1 MTNSTYKPVLLTFN
15 TVCRRSTGEGERSVR
30 GRKSRALKALVEVLK
45 VLSLR
50 VRYVMRVDGA
60 TSWYDPREETKMYDS
75 LNERSIDSPTRS
87 RRSRVV
93 ADGWECILRVLTE
106 YSCPSSLLA
115 YLIDRITHFKGKK
128 FQERLL
134 RVLDE
139 CVFRNDFD
147 RSPRTRISMLT
158 MNCGKDADKDSDDS
172 SFGSGTRINNIKAKN
187 ILSPTRG
194 HTICFWLRMDG
205 ADPDLFQPEI
215 RSTIQALHNIE
226 ARLRFNS
233 SIERETI

>member
-1 MTNSTYKPVLLTFN
+1 MEPLL
-15 TVCRRSTGEGERSVR
+15 VRSKRRNKNVRFVERAIDR
-30 GRKSRALKALVEVLK
+30 FADAFEKRVEV
-45 VLSLR
+45 
-50 VRYVMRVDGA
+50 
-60 TSWYDPREETKMYDS
+60 E
-75 LNERSIDSPTRS
+75 
-87 RRSRVV
+87 

-134 RVLDE
+134 RVLDT
-139 CVFRNDFD
+139 VRV
-147 RSPRTRISMLT
+147 SKRTIVRVWNQMLT

-172 SFGSGTRINNIKAKN
+172 SFGSGTRMNNVRAKN
-187 ILSPTRG
+187 ILSPSRG

-215 RSTIQALHNIE
+215 RSYDFKHSTTLRRVSVLTVRSNEKPYKVLYRIE
-226 ARLRFNS
+226 IDQGA
-233 SIERETI
+233 IETENGIS